1 MEESKNSQ
9 SADQGKR
16 WCILRHSDSDLIAE
30 IFRGD
35 RKVYNANIDDPYP
48 LPPFKYFIPFEDL
61 KQKPLERKSLGEE
74 DYKTYDAMLD
84 ERALRNDLHHFIF
97 IQISKEQVLSLL
109 DAPWVKALRNRLYV
123 YKDEKGSPIEI
134 SDLEMERFK
143 TVIKRYDF
151 QIVNGEHTSEVHEGD
166 EVTVVSGPMAGS
178 EGKVV
183 QIREREGRI
192 LLTIEFS
199 MFQNKMCIAVPGVD
213 LADVRLKVQKTQQLL
228 QDPVISHFE
237 DELIELL
244 CHMHGRKG
252 TRVLSTE
259 DRKQLKFLYQ
269 YSDIIFEDNPINRA
283 KFAAL
288 MLICVYLM
296 NDKDE
301 TSRRLQ
307 EVQQLREELGL
318 NSQCPKDEGSSMV
331 KAAIEREATEAFRVA
346 TECGCGLTKGSEFPL
361 TTEASDA
368 RINSPEREQARRAAS
383 MVNGEITANGQQPI
397 ADELSCYLV
406 TALFIAT
413 HDPLLRQQAKAWRK
427 AHPDCP
433 LAIRRFLSIAKQ
445 IRC

>member
-1 MEESKNSQ
+1 MVNEEL
-9 SADQGKR
+9 KR

-61 KQKPLERKSLGEE
+61 KQKPLERKSPGDE

-134 SDLEMERFK
+134 SDVEMERFK

-166 EVTVVSGPMAGS
+166 EVTVVSGPMSGS

-183 QIREREGRI
+183 EIREREGQL
-192 LLTIEFS
+192 LLTIEFT
-199 MFQNKMCIAVPGVD
+199 MFQNKMCIAVPGVNI
-213 LADVRLKVQKTQQLL
+213 ADVRLKVQKTQQLL
-228 QDPVISHFE
+228 QDPVIGHFE

-296 NDKDE
+296 GNKKQIA
-301 TSRRLQ
+301 RRTK
-307 EVQQLREELGL
+307 EVEELLVHGEGL
-318 NSQCPKDEGSSMV
+318 MV
-331 KAAIEREATEAFRVA
+331 HGEKIMFN
-346 TECGCGLTKGSEFPL
+346 G
-361 TTEASDA
+361 
-368 RINSPEREQARRAAS
+368 QYS

>member
-1 MEESKNSQ
+1 MEDKKDSRLENP
-9 SADQGKR
+9 GKR
-16 WCILRHSDSDLIAE
+16 WCILRHADSDLIAE

-35 RKVYNANIDDPYP
+35 RKVYNSDTNDCCP
-48 LPPFKYFIPFEDL
+48 LPPFEFFIPFEDL
-61 KQKPLERKSLGEE
+61 KQKPIERNSTAND
-74 DYKTYDAMLD
+74 DYNPYDAMLD

-97 IQISKEQVLSLL
+97 LQVTKEQVLSLL
-109 DAPWVKALRNRLYV
+109 DAPWVKVLRNRLYV
-123 YKDEKGSPIEI
+123 YKNEKGSPIEI
-134 SDLEMERFK
+134 SDAEMERFK
-143 TVIKRYDF
+143 AVIKRYDF
-151 QIVNGEHTSEVHEGD
+151 QIVNGEPSSDVHEGD
-166 EVTVVSGPMAGS
+166 EVIVISGPMAGS

-252 TRVLSTE
+252 TRVLSAE

-288 MLICVYLM
+288 MLICAYLM
-296 NDKDE
+296 GDKDE

-307 EVQQLREELGL
+307 EVQQLLKEEVRGQKEDSSHKSPSLTGEGWGEAL
-318 NSQCPKDEGSSMV
+318 NEV
-331 KAAIEREATEAFRVA
+331 AA
-346 TECGCGLTKGSEFPL
+346 
-361 TTEASDA
+361 
-368 RINSPEREQARRAAS
+368 
-383 MVNGEITANGQQPI
+383 
-397 ADELSCYLV
+397 YLI

-413 HDPLLRQQAKAWRK
+413 HDPSLRQLAKAWRK

>member
-1 MEESKNSQ
+1 MVNEEL
-9 SADQGKR
+9 KR

-61 KQKPLERKSLGEE
+61 KQKPLERKSPGEE

-109 DAPWVKALRNRLYV
+109 DAPWVKVLRNKLYV

-134 SDLEMERFK
+134 SDVEMERFK

-166 EVTVVSGPMAGS
+166 EVTVVSGPMSGS
-178 EGKVV
+178 EGKVIE
-183 QIREREGRI
+183 IREREGQL
-192 LLTIEFS
+192 LLTIEFT
-199 MFQNKMCIAVPGVD
+199 MFQNKMCIAVPGVNI
-213 LADVRLKVQKTQQLL
+213 ADVRLKVQKTQQLL
-228 QDPVISHFE
+228 QDPVIGHFE

-288 MLICVYLM
+288 MLICAYLM
-296 NDKDE
+296 GNKKE
-301 TSRRLQ
+301 IARRTK
-307 EVQQLREELGL
+307 EVEELLVHGEGL
-318 NSQCPKDEGSSMV
+318 
-331 KAAIEREATEAFRVA
+331 
-346 TECGCGLTKGSEFPL
+346 
-361 TTEASDA
+361 
-368 RINSPEREQARRAAS
+368 
-383 MVNGEITANGQQPI
+383 MVNGSSPEGCKKEDSSHKSPSLTGEGWGEASHSSHKSPSLTGEGRGE
-397 ADELSCYLV
+397 AELDCYLT

>member
-1 MEESKNSQ
+1 MVNEEL
-9 SADQGKR
+9 KR

-61 KQKPLERKSLGEE
+61 KQKPLERKSPGDE

-109 DAPWVKALRNRLYV
+109 DAPWVKVLRNRLYV

-134 SDLEMERFK
+134 SDVEMERFK

-166 EVTVVSGPMAGS
+166 EVTVVSGPMSGS

-183 QIREREGRI
+183 EIREREGQL
-192 LLTIEFS
+192 LLTIEFT
-199 MFQNKMCIAVPGVD
+199 MFQNKMCIAVPGVNI
-213 LADVRLKVQKTQQLL
+213 ADVRLKVQKTQQLL
-228 QDPVISHFE
+228 QDPVIGHFE

-288 MLICVYLM
+288 MLICAYLM
-296 NDKDE
+296 GNKKE
-301 TSRRLQ
+301 IKRRSR
-307 EVQQLREELGL
+307 EVEQLLMEDVRSQKEDSSHKSPSLTGEGRGEAEL
-318 NSQCPKDEGSSMV
+318 D
-331 KAAIEREATEAFRVA
+331 
-346 TECGCGLTKGSEFPL
+346 
-361 TTEASDA
+361 
-368 RINSPEREQARRAAS
+368 
-383 MVNGEITANGQQPI
+383 
-397 ADELSCYLV
+397 CYLT

>member
-61 KQKPLERKSLGEE
+61 KQKPLERKSPGDE

-134 SDLEMERFK
+134 SDVEMERFK

-166 EVTVVSGPMAGS
+166 EVTVVSGPMSGS

-183 QIREREGRI
+183 EIREREGQL
-192 LLTIEFS
+192 LLTIEFT
-199 MFQNKMCIAVPGVD
+199 MFQNKMCIAVPGVNI
-213 LADVRLKVQKTQQLL
+213 ADVRLKVQKTQQLL
-228 QDPVISHFE
+228 QDPVIGHFE

-288 MLICVYLM
+288 MLICAYLM
-296 NDKDE
+296 GDKKQIA
-301 TSRRLQ
+301 RRTK
-307 EVQQLREELGL
+307 EVEELLMEEVRCKKEDVRSKKEDVRCKMEDVRCKMEDSSHKSPSLTG
-318 NSQCPKDEGSSMV
+318 EG
-331 KAAIEREATEAFRVA
+331 RGEA
-346 TECGCGLTKGSEFPL
+346 
-361 TTEASDA
+361 
-368 RINSPEREQARRAAS
+368 
-383 MVNGEITANGQQPI
+383 
-397 ADELSCYLV
+397 ELDCYLT
-406 TALFIAT
+406 TALFIAN

>member
-1 MEESKNSQ
+1 MVNEEL
-9 SADQGKR
+9 KR

-35 RKVYNANIDDPYP
+35 RKVYNANINDPYP

-61 KQKPLERKSLGEE
+61 KQKPLERKSPGDE

-109 DAPWVKALRNRLYV
+109 DAPWVKVLRNKLYV

-134 SDLEMERFK
+134 SDVEMERFK

-166 EVTVVSGPMAGS
+166 EVTVVSGPMSGS

-183 QIREREGRI
+183 EIREREGQL
-192 LLTIEFS
+192 LLTIEFT
-199 MFQNKMCIAVPGVD
+199 MFQNKMCIAVPGVNI
-213 LADVRLKVQKTQQLL
+213 ADVRLKVQKTQQLL
-228 QDPVISHFE
+228 QDPVIGHFE
-237 DELIELL
+237 DELIEIL

-288 MLICVYLM
+288 MLICAYLM
-296 NDKDE
+296 GNKKE
-301 TSRRLQ
+301 IARRTK
-307 EVQQLREELGL
+307 EVEELLVHGEGL
-318 NSQCPKDEGSSMV
+318 MVHGSSPEGSKMEDSSH
-331 KAAIEREATEAFRVA
+331 KSPS
-346 TECGCGLTKGSEFPL
+346 LTGEGWG
-361 TTEASDA
+361 EASHSSHK
-368 RINSPEREQARRAAS
+368 SPS
-383 MVNGEITANGQQPI
+383 LTGEGRGEA
-397 ADELSCYLV
+397 ELDCYL
-406 TALFIAT
+406 TIALFIAT

>member
-1 MEESKNSQ
+1 MEESKNSK

-109 DAPWVKALRNRLYV
+109 DAPWVKVLRNRLYV

-134 SDLEMERFK
+134 SDVEMERFK

-151 QIVNGEHTSEVHEGD
+151 QIVNREPTSEVHEGD
-166 EVTVVSGPMAGS
+166 EVTFVSGPMSGS

-192 LLTIEFS
+192 LLTIEFT
-199 MFQNKMCIAVPGVD
+199 MFQNKMCIAVPGVNI
-213 LADVRLKVQKTQQLL
+213 ADVRLKVQKTQQLL
-228 QDPVISHFE
+228 QDPVIGHFE

-296 NDKDE
+296 GNKKQIA
-301 TSRRLQ
+301 RRTK
-307 EVQQLREELGL
+307 EVEELLVHGEGL
-318 NSQCPKDEGSSMV
+318 MVHGSSPEGCKMEDSSH
-331 KAAIEREATEAFRVA
+331 KSPSLTGEGWGEALNEVA
-346 TECGCGLTKGSEFPL
+346 
-361 TTEASDA
+361 
-368 RINSPEREQARRAAS
+368 
-383 MVNGEITANGQQPI
+383 V
-397 ADELSCYLV
+397 YLI
-406 TALFIAT
+406 TALFIAN
-413 HDPLLRQQAKAWRK
+413 HDPSLRQLAKAWRK

-433 LAIRRFLSIAKQ
+433 LVIRRFLSIAKQ

>member
-1 MEESKNSQ
+1 MVNEEL
-9 SADQGKR
+9 KR

-61 KQKPLERKSLGEE
+61 KQKPLERKSPGDE

-109 DAPWVKALRNRLYV
+109 DAPWVKVLRNRLYV

-134 SDLEMERFK
+134 SDVEMERFK

-166 EVTVVSGPMAGS
+166 EVTVVSGPMSGS

-183 QIREREGRI
+183 EIREREGQL
-192 LLTIEFS
+192 LLTIEFT
-199 MFQNKMCIAVPGVD
+199 MFQNKMCIAVPGVNI
-213 LADVRLKVQKTQQLL
+213 ADVRLKVQKTQQLL
-228 QDPVISHFE
+228 QDPVIGHFE
-237 DELIELL
+237 DELIEIL

-288 MLICVYLM
+288 MLICAYLM
-296 NDKDE
+296 GNKKE
-301 TSRRLQ
+301 IKRRSR
-307 EVQQLREELGL
+307 EVEQLLKEDVRCKMEDSSHKSPSLTGEGRGEAEL
-318 NSQCPKDEGSSMV
+318 D
-331 KAAIEREATEAFRVA
+331 
-346 TECGCGLTKGSEFPL
+346 
-361 TTEASDA
+361 
-368 RINSPEREQARRAAS
+368 
-383 MVNGEITANGQQPI
+383 
-397 ADELSCYLV
+397 CYLT

-413 HDPLLRQQAKAWRK
+413 HDPSLRQQAKAWRK

>member
-1 MEESKNSQ
+1 MVNEEL
-9 SADQGKR
+9 KR
-16 WCILRHSDSDLIAE
+16 WCILRHSDADLIAE

-61 KQKPLERKSLGEE
+61 KQKPLERKSPGDE

-109 DAPWVKALRNRLYV
+109 DAPWVKVLRNRLYV

-134 SDLEMERFK
+134 SDVEMERFK

-166 EVTVVSGPMAGS
+166 EVTVVSGPMSGS

-183 QIREREGRI
+183 EIREREGQL
-192 LLTIEFS
+192 LLTIEFT
-199 MFQNKMCIAVPGVD
+199 MFQNKMCIAVPGVNI
-213 LADVRLKVQKTQQLL
+213 ADVRLKVQKTQQLL
-228 QDPVISHFE
+228 QDPVIGHFE

-288 MLICVYLM
+288 MLICAYLM
-296 NDKDE
+296 GNKKQIA
-301 TSRRLQ
+301 RRTK
-307 EVQQLREELGL
+307 EVEELLVHGEGL
-318 NSQCPKDEGSSMV
+318 
-331 KAAIEREATEAFRVA
+331 
-346 TECGCGLTKGSEFPL
+346 
-361 TTEASDA
+361 
-368 RINSPEREQARRAAS
+368 
-383 MVNGEITANGQQPI
+383 MVNGSSPEGSKMEDSSHKSPSLTGEGWGEASHSSHKSPSLTGEGRGE
-397 ADELSCYLV
+397 AELDCYLT

-413 HDPLLRQQAKAWRK
+413 HDPSLRQQAKAWRK

>member
-1 MEESKNSQ
+1 MVNEEL
-9 SADQGKR
+9 KR

-61 KQKPLERKSLGEE
+61 KQKPLERKSPGDE

-109 DAPWVKALRNRLYV
+109 DAPWVKVLRNRLYV

-134 SDLEMERFK
+134 SDVEMERFK

-166 EVTVVSGPMAGS
+166 EVTVVSGPMSGS

-183 QIREREGRI
+183 EIREREGQL
-192 LLTIEFS
+192 LLTIEFT
-199 MFQNKMCIAVPGVD
+199 MFQNKMCIAVPGVNI
-213 LADVRLKVQKTQQLL
+213 ADVRLKVQKTQQLL
-228 QDPVISHFE
+228 QDPVIGHFE
-237 DELIELL
+237 DELIEIL
-244 CHMHGRKG
+244 CHLHGRKG

-296 NDKDE
+296 GNKKQIA
-301 TSRRLQ
+301 RRTK
-307 EVQQLREELGL
+307 EVEELLVHGEGL
-318 NSQCPKDEGSSMV
+318 MV
-331 KAAIEREATEAFRVA
+331 NGEKIMFN
-346 TECGCGLTKGSEFPL
+346 G
-361 TTEASDA
+361 
-368 RINSPEREQARRAAS
+368 QYS

-413 HDPLLRQQAKAWRK
+413 HDPSLRQQAKAWRK

>member
-1 MEESKNSQ
+1 MVNEEL
-9 SADQGKR
+9 KR

-61 KQKPLERKSLGEE
+61 KQKPLERKSPGEE

-109 DAPWVKALRNRLYV
+109 DAPWVKVLRNRLYV

-134 SDLEMERFK
+134 SDVEMERFK

-166 EVTVVSGPMAGS
+166 EVTVVSGPMSGS
-178 EGKVV
+178 EGKVIE
-183 QIREREGRI
+183 IREREGQL
-192 LLTIEFS
+192 LLTIEFT
-199 MFQNKMCIAVPGVD
+199 MFQNKMCIAVPGVNI
-213 LADVRLKVQKTQQLL
+213 ADVRLKVQKTQQLL
-228 QDPVISHFE
+228 QDPVIGHFE

-288 MLICVYLM
+288 MLICAYLM
-296 NDKDE
+296 GNKKE
-301 TSRRLQ
+301 IARRTK
-307 EVQQLREELGL
+307 EVEELLVHGEGL
-318 NSQCPKDEGSSMV
+318 
-331 KAAIEREATEAFRVA
+331 
-346 TECGCGLTKGSEFPL
+346 
-361 TTEASDA
+361 
-368 RINSPEREQARRAAS
+368 
-383 MVNGEITANGQQPI
+383 MVNGSSPEGCKKEDSSHKSPSLTGEGWGEASHSSHKSPSLTGEGWGEASHSSHKSPSLTGEGRGE
-397 ADELSCYLV
+397 AELDCYLT

-413 HDPLLRQQAKAWRK
+413 HDPSLRQQAKAWRK

>member
-1 MEESKNSQ
+1 MEESKNSK

-61 KQKPLERKSLGEE
+61 KQKPLERKSPGEE

-97 IQISKEQVLSLL
+97 IQIGKEQVLSLL
-109 DAPWVKALRNRLYV
+109 DAPWVKVLRNRLYV

-134 SDLEMERFK
+134 SDVEMERFK

-151 QIVNGEHTSEVHEGD
+151 QIVNGEPTSDVHEGD
-166 EVTVVSGPMAGS
+166 EVTVVSGPMSGS

-183 QIREREGRI
+183 EIREREGQL
-192 LLTIEFS
+192 LLTIEFT
-199 MFQNKMCIAVPGVD
+199 MFQNKMCIAVPGVNI
-213 LADVRLKVQKTQQLL
+213 ADVRLKVQKTQQLL
-228 QDPVISHFE
+228 QDPVIGHFE

-244 CHMHGRKG
+244 CHLHGKKG
-252 TRVLSTE
+252 TNALNKE

-296 NDKDE
+296 GNKKQIA
-301 TSRRLQ
+301 RRTK
-307 EVQQLREELGL
+307 EVEELL
-318 NSQCPKDEGSSMV
+318 K
-331 KAAIEREATEAFRVA
+331 
-346 TECGCGLTKGSEFPL
+346 EFTSP
-361 TTEASDA
+361 EASSTS
-368 RINSPEREQARRAAS
+368 NSK
-383 MVNGEITANGQQPI
+383 
-397 ADELSCYLV
+397 
-406 TALFIAT
+406 FKIAT
-413 HDPLLRQQAKAWRK
+413 SFSRSARDPFGVQNSKLESGAE
-427 AHPDCP
+427 
-433 LAIRRFLSIAKQ
+433 
-445 IRC
+445 

>member
-109 DAPWVKALRNRLYV
+109 DAPWVKVLRNRLYV

-134 SDLEMERFK
+134 SDVEMERFK

-166 EVTVVSGPMAGS
+166 EVTVVSGPMSGS

-183 QIREREGRI
+183 EIREREGQL
-192 LLTIEFS
+192 LLTIEFT

-228 QDPVISHFE
+228 QDPVIGHFE

-413 HDPLLRQQAKAWRK
+413 HDPSLRQLAKAWRK

-433 LAIRRFLSIAKQ
+433 LVIRRFLSIAKQ

>member
-1 MEESKNSQ
+1 MEDKKDSRLENP
-9 SADQGKR
+9 GKR
-16 WCILRHSDSDLIAE
+16 WCILRHADSDLIAE

-35 RKVYNANIDDPYP
+35 RKVYNSDTNDCCP
-48 LPPFKYFIPFEDL
+48 LPPFEFFIPFEDL
-61 KQKPLERKSLGEE
+61 KQKPIERNSTAND
-74 DYKTYDAMLD
+74 DYNPYDAMLD

-97 IQISKEQVLSLL
+97 LQVTKEQVLSLL
-109 DAPWVKALRNRLYV
+109 DAPWVKVLRNRLYV
-123 YKDEKGSPIEI
+123 YKNEKGSPIEI
-134 SDLEMERFK
+134 SDAEMERFK
-143 TVIKRYDF
+143 AVIKRYDF
-151 QIVNGEHTSEVHEGD
+151 QIVNGEPSSDVHEGD
-166 EVTVVSGPMAGS
+166 EVIVISGPMAGS

-244 CHMHGRKG
+244 CHLHGRKG

-296 NDKDE
+296 GNKKEIKRRSKQVKDLLE
-301 TSRRLQ
+301 SNKAPEAPSPTPNSKFKIKDSKLEAGAEKKSDVRSQKEDVGCKMEDSSHKSPSLTGEGWGEALN
-307 EVQQLREELGL
+307 EV
-318 NSQCPKDEGSSMV
+318 
-331 KAAIEREATEAFRVA
+331 AA
-346 TECGCGLTKGSEFPL
+346 
-361 TTEASDA
+361 
-368 RINSPEREQARRAAS
+368 
-383 MVNGEITANGQQPI
+383 
-397 ADELSCYLV
+397 YLI
-406 TALFIAT
+406 TALFIAN